1 MQMQADLGC
10 SWSSLVNSS
19 VIFTHQIHLP
29 AILQQMDVALG
40 LDVIISLAV
49 FWALIVTAPIK
60 QKYQLTAVQT
70 SDKKVQVFLNDK
82 TFFRAGLGLS
92 LVSKIIFYMAI
103 GQCNVALFYFCNVA
117 TVVGRLNENI
127 KILSYGLAYFMFI
140 CKNQRK

>member
-40 LDVIISLAV
+40 FDVIISLAV

-82 TFFRAGLGLS
+82 
-92 LVSKIIFYMAI
+92 SK
-103 GQCNVALFYFCNVA
+103 YFW
-117 TVVGRLNENI
+117 
-127 KILSYGLAYFMFI
+127 FI
-140 CKNQRK
+140 